1 MKDLNL
7 SVADVSLVYYFGLF
21 LWLDRFFYSAIK
33 KITIARFKFSVFTIW
48 IDINGGYNP
57 WSTNLWEINR
67 FSWSYQRKF
76 LVSLNNNKIMN
87 IIIVIYV
94 ILGTCFSSS
103 QTMWIINVFF
113 ISGWFS
119 IAFAKV
125 CHFSVFFLF
134 VFVMS
139 RNGNLFLLGLNMIFS
154 DI

>member
-1 MKDLNL
+1 M
-7 SVADVSLVYYFGLF
+7 
-21 LWLDRFFYSAIK
+21 
-33 KITIARFKFSVFTIW
+33 FSVFTIW

-87 IIIVIYV
+87 FIIVIYV